1 MTVDVI
7 RPLSL
12 SLWISEIFDELRGED
27 WGLERMRRCG
37 LWGVSVTVAGGDCAV
52 GEPGLSTCGT
62 YCYGDDGLQSGLY
75 TTNTNT
81 N

>member
-1 MTVDVI
+1 M
-7 RPLSL
+7 
-12 SLWISEIFDELRGED
+12 
-27 WGLERMRRCG
+27 
-37 LWGVSVTVAGGDCAV
+37 SVTVAGGDCAV